1 MYFNSHTHLNSE
13 QLFEHRDM
21 YIHNALEKEVSLI
34 VVAGYDLESSQ
45 RAVKIAH
52 EYSFIYA
59 TVGISPNDCL
69 NTSDDDLKR
78 IEELLKDPRVVA
90 VGEIGL
96 DYYWDDV
103 PRDKQKDVFQ
113 KQIAIAKKHNKPIMI
128 HARDAY
134 EDTYDILK
142 QAAHRGVMHCYSGSV
157 EMAKRYIDIGFY
169 ISLAGPVTFKNAK
182 VPKDVAKHIGIDHL
196 MIETDCPYLTPHPFR
211 GKLNEPANV
220 VYIAQEIAKLKNM
233 EIEDVA
239 RITTFNAK
247 ELFGIK

>member
-1 MYFNSHTHLNSE
+1 MYFNTHTHLNSDE
-13 QLFEHRDM
+13 LYSKRDVF
-21 YIHNALEKEVSLI
+21 IKHALDNNVEYI
-34 VVAGYDLESSQ
+34 VVAGYDLASSK
-45 RAVKIAH
+45 RAVEIAH
-52 EYSFIYA
+52 EYPFIYA

-69 NTSDDDLKR
+69 ETTDADLNE
-78 IEELLKDPRVVA
+78 IEALLQDPCVVA
-90 VGEIGL
+90 LGEIGL

-103 PRDKQKDVFQ
+103 PRDKQKDVFL
-113 KQIAIAKKHNKPIMI
+113 KQIDIAKKHDKPIVI

-134 EDTYDILK
+134 EDTYNILK
-142 QAAHRGVMHCYSGSV
+142 QSAHRGIMHCYSGSAQ
-157 EMAKRYIDIGFY
+157 MAKRFIEIGFL

-182 VPKDVAKHIGIDHL
+182 VPKDVAATIGIDHL
-196 MIETDCPYLTPHPFR
+196 LIETDCPYLTPHPFR

-247 ELFGIK
+247 EMFGIK

>member
-1 MYFNSHTHLNSE
+1 MYFNTHTHLNSE
-13 QLFEHRDM
+13 ELYKNRDV
-21 YIHNALEKEVSLI
+21 YIKNALENQVSNI
-34 VVAGYDLESSQ
+34 VVAGYDLESSK
-45 RAVKIAH
+45 RAVSIAH
-52 EYSFIYA
+52 EYPFIYA

-69 NTSDDDLKR
+69 ETTDDDLK
-78 IEELLKDPRVVA
+78 EVEALLQDPCVVA
-90 VGEIGL
+90 LGEIGL

-103 PRDKQKDVFQ
+103 PRDKQKDIFI
-113 KQIAIAKKHNKPIMI
+113 KQINIAKKYNKPIVI

-134 EDTYDILK
+134 EDTYEILK
-142 QAAHRGVMHCYSGSV
+142 QSAHYGIMHCYSGSV
-157 EMAKRYIDIGFY
+157 EMAKRYIEIGFE

-182 VPKDVAKHIGIDHL
+182 VPKQVATEIGIDHL

-233 EIEDVA
+233 EIEDIA

-247 ELFGIK
+247 KMLGIK

>member
-1 MYFNSHTHLNSE
+1 MYFNTHTHLNSDE
-13 QLFEHRDM
+13 LYEKREELIQ
-21 YIHNALEKEVSLI
+21 NALDNQVKNI
-34 VVAGYDLESSQ
+34 VVAGYDLKSSQ
-45 RAVKIAH
+45 RAVKIAN

-69 NTSDDDLKR
+69 HTTDDELKE
-78 IEELLKDPRVVA
+78 IEVLLQDPRVVA
-90 VGEIGL
+90 LGEIGL

-103 PRDKQKDVFQ
+103 PRDKQKEIFI
-113 KQIAIAKKHNKPIMI
+113 KQIQIAKKYNKPIVI

-142 QAAHRGVMHCYSGSV
+142 QAAHRGIMHCYSGSV

-182 VPKDVAKHIGIDHL
+182 VPKEVAIKIGIDHL

-233 EIEDVA
+233 EIESVA
-239 RITTFNAK
+239 SQTTFNAK
-247 ELFGIK
+247 KVFGIK

>member
-1 MYFNSHTHLNSE
+1 MYFNTHTHLNSE
-13 QLFEHRDM
+13 QLYWQRDM
-21 YIHNALEKEVSLI
+21 YIQRAKDNQVEYI
-34 VVAGYDLESSQ
+34 VVAGYDLSSSRQ
-45 RAVKIAH
+45 AIEIAH
-52 EYSFIYA
+52 EYPFVYA

-69 NTSDDDLKR
+69 NTTNEDLDE
-78 IEELLKDPRVVA
+78 IERLLQDPRAVA
-90 VGEIGL
+90 LGEIGL

-103 PRDKQKDVFQ
+103 PRDKQKDVFLR
-113 KQIAIAKKHNKPIMI
+113 QINIAKKYNKPIVI

-142 QAAHRGVMHCYSGSV
+142 QAAHYGIMHCYSGSAQ
-157 EMAKRYIDIGFY
+157 MAKRYIEIGFE

-182 VPKDVAKHIGIDHL
+182 VPKEVAKTIGIDHL

-247 ELFGIK
+247 RMFGIK

>member
-1 MYFNSHTHLNSE
+1 MYFNTHSHLNSE
-13 QLFEHRDM
+13 QLYPNRNE
-21 YIHNALEKEVSLI
+21 YIQHAHDAGVEYI
-34 VVAGYDLESSQ
+34 VVAGYDLASSK
-45 RAVKIAH
+45 RAVEIAH
-52 EYSFIYA
+52 ENENIYA
-59 TVGISPNDCL
+59 IVGISPNDCL
-69 NTSDDDLKR
+69 ETTDEDLNE
-78 IEELLKDPRVVA
+78 IEDLLQDPRVVA
-90 VGEIGL
+90 LGEIGL

-103 PRDKQKDVFQ
+103 PHDKQKDVFL
-113 KQIAIAKKHNKPIMI
+113 KQINIAKKHDKPIVI

-134 EDTYDILK
+134 EDTYTILK
-142 QAAHRGVMHCYSGSV
+142 QAAHRGIMHCYSGSV
-157 EMAKRYIDIGFY
+157 EMARRYIEIGFQ

-182 VPKDVAKHIGIDHL
+182 VPKSVAENIGIDHL

-247 ELFGIK
+247 RMFGIK

>member
-1 MYFNSHTHLNSE
+1 MYFNTHTHLNSDE
-13 QLFEHRDM
+13 LYDKRDEL
-21 YIHNALEKEVSLI
+21 IQHALDNQVKNL
-34 VVAGYDLESSQ
+34 VVVGYDLKSSY
-45 RAVKIAH
+45 RAVEIAH
-52 EYSFIYA
+52 EYSFVYA
-59 TVGISPNDCL
+59 AVGISPNDCL
-69 NTSDDDLKR
+69 DTTDEDLKE
-78 IEELLKDPRVVA
+78 IEVLLQDPCVVA
-90 VGEIGL
+90 LGEIGL

-103 PRDKQKDVFQ
+103 PRDKQKDVFM
-113 KQIAIAKKHNKPIMI
+113 KQIEIAKKYNKPIVI

-134 EDTYDILK
+134 EDTYEILK
-142 QAAHRGVMHCYSGSV
+142 QAAHRGIMHCYSGSA

-182 VPKDVAKHIGIDHL
+182 VPKDVATKIGIDHL